1 MRKGEKEGKE
11 KCDLNAPLG
20 GSSGPESKQLGG
32 VWSGC
37 MCGIARQIQ
46 HYYIRREGMG
56 GDTGRGGVDIVR
68 EGRRSG
74 CNNTPK
80 GGRSI

>member
-1 MRKGEKEGKE
+1 MF
-11 KCDLNAPLG
+11 
-20 GSSGPESKQLGG
+20 
-32 VWSGC
+32 
-37 MCGIARQIQ
+37 GIASQIQ

-80 GGRSI
+80 GGRSVLLHPSAGKSAVECNAV